1 MTPFYKE
8 GATLGTGIPTGVAPS
23 PSSILLITRV
33 GPRILSPSKS
43 STDLINLSFVC
54 NFLVLVLVQLK
65 FYNL

>member
-1 MTPFYKE
+1 MTPFDKE

-43 STDLINLSFVC
+43 STDLINLSLVC
-54 NFLVLVLVQLK
+54 IFPGACTCTVKIL
-65 FYNL
+65 